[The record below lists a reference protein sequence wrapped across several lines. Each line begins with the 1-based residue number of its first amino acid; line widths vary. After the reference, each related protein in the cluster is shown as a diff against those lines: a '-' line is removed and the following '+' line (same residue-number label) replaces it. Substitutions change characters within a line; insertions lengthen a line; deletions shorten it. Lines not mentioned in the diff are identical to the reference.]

1 MYIGRG
7 TCYGGMVWW
16 WYHTILIILAP
27 CHTTV
32 LPHGCSWSTPI
43 MTKKFNVGILGV
55 WPTIRQCR
63 EANEKQGAWPANA
76 VCVCL
81 FVSLK
86 TWHLLV
92 INQSIID
99 CLTRLYFIAPTRE
112 RAVCG
117 LTTARRSL
125 VLPFVL
131 RLRNSERETL
141 SLCTAL
147 FSRRR

>member
-86 TWHLLV
+86 TWHLPRH
-92 INQSIID
+92 QSID
-99 CLTRLYFIAPTRE
+99 HRLPHSPVFYRSNP
-112 RAVCG
+112 RACCVWVDNR
-117 LTTARRSL
+117 AA
-125 VLPFVL
+125 LPRFTFCPP
-131 RLRNSERETL
+131 S
-141 SLCTAL
+141 AKQ
-147 FSRRR
+147 